1 MARSL
6 AGAAP
11 GRTNRRFLILAIA
24 FAGLSAGLIY
34 AWMSSNSGD
43 KEGGAA
49 SAGARQVVVAQ
60 VPIKPR
66 TAITAEML
74 EIKSIPANAI
84 VDGGYTTIDDVV
96 GKVTK
101 LPLDANQQVT
111 ASTVVDTSS
120 PTDEALSLVVPNGMR
135 GFSINAS
142 QVLTAGGLLLPGDYV
157 DIVWICCEQGLQWR
171 TENNDSQSE
180 DGTIFFARTVVQ
192 NVQVVAVAQAI
203 VQSGPVGSGD
213 GASGGQNPVPSG
225 TGDENPEATTITLLV
240 SPEQANILFMAENTG
255 QLRAALRGIGDEVVL
270 PAAEDH
276 DFTTP
281 GLIPPDLLQQLR
293 ETFGGNA
300 Q

>member
-34 AWMSSNSGD
+34 AWMSSNSGG
-43 KEGGAA
+43 KEDGAA
-49 SAGARQVVVAQ
+49 PAGARQVVVAQ

-84 VDGGYTTIDDVV
+84 VEGGYTTIDDVV

-157 DIVWICCEQGLQWR
+157 DIVWICCEQGLEWQNQGGASGSTDAVLFSR
-171 TENNDSQSE
+171 T
-180 DGTIFFARTVVQ
+180 IVQ
-192 NVQVVAVAQAI
+192 NVQVAAVAQAI
-203 VQSGPVGSGD
+203 VQSGPVGAGD
-213 GASGGQNPVPSG
+213 GSGPAENPVAGETG
-225 TGDENPEATTITLLV
+225 TEDPEAVTITLLV
-240 SPEQANILFMAENTG
+240 TSEQAHILLMGEHTG
-255 QLRAALRGIGDEVVL
+255 ELRAALRGPSDEQAL
-270 PAAEDH
+270 PAAED
-276 DFTTP
+276 FTFIAP
-281 GLIPPDLLQQLR
+281 GLVTPELLSELQKR
-293 ETFGGNA
+293 AGA

>member
-34 AWMSSNSGD
+34 AWMSSNSGTQED
-43 KEGGAA
+43 GAA
-49 SAGARQVVVAQ
+49 PAGARQVVVAK
-60 VPIKPR
+60 VPIRPR
-66 TAITAEML
+66 TEVTAEML
-74 EIKSIPANAI
+74 DVKSIPANAI
-84 VDGGYTTIDDVV
+84 VDGGFTTIDDVV
-96 GKVTK
+96 GKVTR

-111 ASTVVDTSS
+111 GSTVVDTSA

-157 DIVWICCEQGLQWR
+157 DVVWICCEQGLQWR
-171 TENNDSQSE
+171 AANDESQSE

-213 GASGGQNPVPSG
+213 GTSGVENPVASG
-225 TGDENPEATTITLLV
+225 TGDQNPEATTITLLV
-240 SPEQANILFMAENTG
+240 SPEQANILFMAETTG

-270 PAAEDH
+270 PPAEDH

-293 ETFGGNA
+293 ETFGGTA